1 VDHIPDLFTEEDVR
15 NLLLQIAIESV
26 EMNDVVPTPVEETR
40 RRYRPATVVLTDM
53 KVFRSVCCHEDS

>member
-26 EMNDVVPTPVEETR
+26 EMNDEETR